1 MVMPPRPTAPGCGC
15 LLPLILVF
23 VTMTQ
28 APHPFLV
35 VGFIVLLA
43 VYAYMVRDYRAKM
56 RIWLTL
62 RDQYLR
68 MHQEAAAAAHAQASA
83 EAYRRAQHASSRARY
98 STSSSQ
104 GYSGS
109 RRSHS
114 AQPARPLPSEPDPHE
129 VLQVPR
135 GADSDT
141 IRSAY
146 RKLASQYHP
155 DRVANLGPEFRALAE
170 EKMKGINAAYAKL
183 RNR

>member
-1 MVMPPRPTAPGCGC
+1 MVMPPRPTGPGCGC

-28 APHPFLV
+28 TPHPLLV
-35 VGFIVLLA
+35 TGFIVLLA

-68 MHQEAAAAAHAQASA
+68 MHHEAAAAAHAQAAA
-83 EAYRRAQHASSRARY
+83 EAFRRAQYASARAR
-98 STSSSQ
+98 SSASSQ
-104 GYSGS
+104 GRTYSQQGS
-109 RRSHS
+109 SIPPPRT
-114 AQPARPLPSEPDPHE
+114 RPSTPDPHE

-170 EKMKGINAAYAKL
+170 EKMKEINAAYSEL